1 MRRKI
6 FVLGL
11 MLSLYSFVGHAQEKV
26 PTQAIF
32 VELGGSG
39 LIYSFNYEFRFDKEN
54 LESWGLRVGAG
65 GYGRTYNY
73 DNGKDTEAILTIPV
87 QVTRLFGKGKH
98 FFEVGGGTTF
108 IYSRDTYNYGNQ
120 SPQVSRDFDFILNS
134 GNTPAFMGT
143 LNLGYRRIPVD
154 GGFTFR
160 ANLTPIFN
168 HNGFWPIWAGV
179 GFGYA
184 F

>member
-1 MRRKI
+1 MFKKI
-6 FVLGL
+6 FGLGFI
-11 MLSLYSFVGHAQEKV
+11 LSLYSFVGQAQEKI
-26 PTQAIF
+26 PTQSVF
-32 VELGGSG
+32 VELGGAG

-65 GYGRTYNY
+65 GYGRVNGIY
-73 DNGKDTEAILTIPV
+73 DGRETNAVFTLPV

-108 IYSRDTYNYGNQ
+108 IYAKRTYKYGNQ
-120 SPQVSRDFDFILNS
+120 YDEYSDFDFILES
-134 GNTPAFMGT
+134 DNTPAFMGT

-168 HNGFWPIWAGV
+168 QNGFWPIWAGV

>member
-1 MRRKI
+1 MKKIAFALLI
-6 FVLGL
+6 FVL
-11 MLSLYSFVGHAQEKV
+11 SFPSMAQEKM
-26 PTQAIF
+26 PTQSVF
-32 VELGGSG
+32 VELGGAG
-39 LIYSFNYEFRFDKEN
+39 LIYSFNYEFRFNKEN

-65 GYGRTYNY
+65 GYGRTFNY
-73 DNGKDTEAILTIPV
+73 GDGKDTDALLTLPV

-108 IYSRDTYNYGNQ
+108 IYSRDTYTYGNQ

-168 HNGFWPIWAGV
+168 QNGFWPIWAGV